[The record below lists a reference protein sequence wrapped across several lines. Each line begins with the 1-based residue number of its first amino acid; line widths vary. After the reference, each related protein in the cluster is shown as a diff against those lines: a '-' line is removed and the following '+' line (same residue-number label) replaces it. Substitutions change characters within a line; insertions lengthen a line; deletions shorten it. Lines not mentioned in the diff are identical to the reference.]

1 MATPEQEPIAV
12 IGMACRFPG
21 GSDSPSKLWSLIHA
35 PRDLSKRVP
44 TDRFD
49 STAYFH
55 TNGSYHG
62 ATDSRDAYFLEE
74 DVTLFDNAFFNIQP
88 AEAEAIDPQQ
98 RLLMETVY
106 DSLYVLF
113 LGFRASA
120 GHALP
125 KFVWS

>member
-1 MATPEQEPIAV
+1 MAAPEQQEPIAV

-21 GSDSPSKLWSLIHA
+21 GSSSPSKLWDLIRN
-35 PRDLSKRVP
+35 PRDLSERVP
-44 TDRFD
+44 PSRFD

-55 TNGSYHG
+55 PNGSYHG

-74 DVTLFDNAFFNIQP
+74 DVALFDNAFFNIQP

-106 DSLYVLF
+106 DSV
-113 LGFRASA
+113 
-120 GHALP
+120 
-125 KFVWS
+125 